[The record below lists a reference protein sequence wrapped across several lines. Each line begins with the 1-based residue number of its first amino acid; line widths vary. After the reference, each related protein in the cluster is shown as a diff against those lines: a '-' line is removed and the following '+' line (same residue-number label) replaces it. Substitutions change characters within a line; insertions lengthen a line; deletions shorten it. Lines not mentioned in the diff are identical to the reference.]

1 MTKGFINILSL
12 SILFIACDHN
22 ANDTQKLQAE
32 VIAVHDSVMPMMGT
46 FVRDNIQVKSLL
58 TKMDSLKKAMPALDT
73 LKEREDLNNLQISLS
88 EANDAMTDWMHNF
101 EPAPENKSTDE
112 IKDYFQNELE
122 KVKALQNKFTE
133 AEKTSKLVLEK
144 YNK

>member
-58 TKMDSLKKAMPALDT
+58 TKMDSLKKAMPTLDT